1 MPSFKE
7 WLLLESPMS
16 VIDDWD
22 GEELVLDH
30 ISMKV
35 LPKYWEELSVS
46 SDDKTLKVYMG
57 VDKDT
62 AILGRV
68 SDKQKGYLKILTE
81 LTFKFYTKLG
91 ELRGNIIAIKGVKTA
106 EKKLRGKGYGR
117 ALDQTLLDN
126 GYDIL
131 SDGIQYNGARQLY
144 QKIYDFKQY
153 KIDIYDEKEKELIT
167 NVVLKHGTDDED
179 IDTEHWSLDTSK
191 MNLKFYIHK

>member
-1 MPSFKE
+1 MEMDIPTFAE
-7 WLLLESPMS
+7 FLLLESPMA
-16 VIDDWD
+16 VLDDWD

-35 LPKYWEELSVS
+35 LPKYWDELKVS

-57 VDKDT
+57 KDKDT
-62 AILGRV
+62 AILGRE

-81 LTFKFYTKLG
+81 LNFKFYTKLG

-117 ALDQTLLDN
+117 TLYETLLDN
-126 GYDIL
+126 GFDIL

-144 QKIYDFKQY
+144 QKIYDFKNT
-153 KIDIYDEKEKELIT
+153 K
-167 NVVLKHGTDDED
+167 
-179 IDTEHWSLDTSK
+179 SLSMMK
-191 MNLKFYIHK
+191 KKKKLLRMLS